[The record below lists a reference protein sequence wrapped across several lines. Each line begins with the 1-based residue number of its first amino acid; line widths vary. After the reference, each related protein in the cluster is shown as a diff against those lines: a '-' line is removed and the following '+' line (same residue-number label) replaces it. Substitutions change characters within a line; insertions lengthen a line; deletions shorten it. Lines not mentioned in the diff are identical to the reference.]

1 MTPIRQC
8 ENDASQREPTPNN
21 TWNVTWGPFNEYNLS
36 YLIVDW
42 YPHLG
47 LRYRQSKYG
56 FWSDYFPTISLR
68 DQYTPTA
75 MPTPSGYEYVIAT
88 GSMSAVVIV
97 LFIILIILIYILVVH
112 PRRFGRRDSFYDD
125 MPKRIYR
132 KNSSDASDSV
142 DDDRERTPTSNKYTA
157 CNSENCVRCNRYHNL
172 RSQAPEKLSA
182 FVEKSSLSGLIRL
195 RDSLRNDVDGAA
207 TDEVSEDEEVQR
219 QRPNVLYVAGPE
231 STPWWNA
238 DRFPAQTELLEK
250 NHENI
255 VEEFENVAP
264 SSSGWVR
271 NTTESGC
278 WRAFFLINQG
288 CRIAENCR
296 RCPKTAEL
304 VEHCLENVMKDCVF
318 GNVFFSVVEA
328 GTSISA
334 HCGPTNVRLRCHLG
348 LCVPP
353 DCWLTVAGETRRWT
367 RAKCSWFDD
376 SFTHSVSCGDGTE
389 EAPRVVLLL
398 DFWHPGITDIEKQAI
413 RAVF

>member
-1 MTPIRQC
+1 MLNLVGTGPAGCATNTTRIHQQMALA
-8 ENDASQREPTPNN
+8 ASNPQGDN
-21 TWNVTWGPFNEYNLS
+21 TVIVYGCCCCDKAMFQVRWDIYSNVTVVLLLLTTIGI
-36 YLIVDW
+36 IVK
-42 YPHLG
+42 LC
-47 LRYRQSKYG
+47 Q
-56 FWSDYFPTISLR
+56 
-68 DQYTPTA
+68 
-75 MPTPSGYEYVIAT
+75 
-88 GSMSAVVIV
+88 
-97 LFIILIILIYILVVH
+97 
-112 PRRFGRRDSFYDD
+112 
-125 MPKRIYR
+125 KRIYR

-172 RSQAPEKLSA
+172 RSHAPEKLSA
-182 FVEKSSLSGLIRL
+182 FVDKSSLSGLIRL
-195 RDSLRNDVDGAA
+195 RDSLRNDVNGAA

-348 LCVPP
+348 
-353 DCWLTVAGETRRWT
+353 
-367 RAKCSWFDD
+367 K
-376 SFTHSVSCGDGTE
+376 H
-389 EAPRVVLLL
+389 
-398 DFWHPGITDIEKQAI
+398 
-413 RAVF
+413 